1 MKRCINLKYWS
12 CLEFLFFLSCS
23 SEGYKPEGKVSE
35 SMEAR
40 QIILIMTDT
49 QRWDMLSCVTSAI
62 KTPNMDRL
70 ASEGVR
76 FDRAYTVS
84 PVSGPARSAIF
95 TGTYPHSNGS
105 WGNDMPLANTIKTVG
120 ERLSDNG
127 FHCAYIGKWHLDG
140 SDYFGNGICPE
151 GWDQAYWYDMRK
163 YLEEL
168 TTEER
173 ILSRLPETNKNNI
186 PAEFTFGHRITQK
199 AIHFLETHKR
209 DEPFFV
215 TVSYDEPH
223 HPFLCPEPF
232 ASMYE
237 KYEWPKVPSHY
248 DNLENKP
255 FYQQLWA
262 EGRQYEN
269 KDSLKITHPY
279 FFGSL
284 SFIDSEIGRLLDKID
299 QLYPNA
305 LVIFTSDHGDFLEA
319 HSLKA
324 KGPCVYDDVARVPF
338 IVRWRDSIPRSEVS
352 QVPISLI
359 SITPSILEAAGVTIP
374 DVIEGKSILSVFKDP
389 HKNVAEPVFMEFGRF
404 EVDHDGFGAFQPLRA
419 VFDGRYKLSINLM
432 SSDELYDIEN
442 DPYEVDNLIEKD
454 SFSNIRNS
462 LHDLILEHMN
472 ETRDPFRGI
481 YWNSRPWRKDFNET
495 WEYTEFTRARKD
507 DIYYPRALDY
517 NTGLEVNEYFWKK
530 VQDKK
535 K

>member
-1 MKRCINLKYWS
+1 MKHFAYIKYWS
-12 CLEFLFFLSCS
+12 YLECFFFLSCS
-23 SEGYKPEGKVSE
+23 SDDYQPKGDVSDNVR
-35 SMEAR
+35 AR

-49 QRWDMLSCVTSAI
+49 QRWDMLSCVTPEI
-62 KTPNMDRL
+62 KTPNIDRL

-95 TGTYPHSNGS
+95 TGMYPHTNGS
-105 WGNDMPLANTIKTVG
+105 WGNDMPLADNVRTIG

-140 SDYFGNGICPE
+140 TDYFGDGICPE
-151 GWDQAYWYDMRK
+151 GWDPAYWYDMRM

-173 ILSRLPETNKNNI
+173 QLSRLPETNKNNI
-186 PAEFTFGHRITQK
+186 PAEFTFGHRITER
-199 AIHFLETHKR
+199 AIRFLETSKKS
-209 DEPFFV
+209 DAFFM

-223 HPFLCPEPF
+223 HPFLCPEPY

-237 KYEWPKVPSHY
+237 GYEWAKTPSHY
-248 DNLENKP
+248 DDLKNKP

-299 QLYPNA
+299 QLYPDA

-338 IVRWRDSIPRSEVS
+338 IVRWRDNVPESKVS
-352 QVPISLI
+352 QTPISLI
-359 SITPSILEAAGVTIP
+359 SMTPSILEAAGVDIP
-374 DVIEGKSILSVFKDP
+374 DVIEGKSILPDITEPQNTEV
-389 HKNVAEPVFMEFGRF
+389 EPVFMEFGRF

-432 SSDELYDIEN
+432 SSDELYDIKN
-442 DPYEVDNLIEKD
+442 DPYEINNLIETD
-454 SFSNIRNS
+454 SLNDIRNF
-462 LHDLILEHMN
+462 LHDLILTHMN

-481 YWNSRPWRKDFNET
+481 YWHSRSWRKDFKAT
-495 WEYTEFTRARKD
+495 WEYTEFTRVRKD
-507 DIYYPRALDY
+507 DNYYPRVLDY
-517 NTGLEVNEYFWKK
+517 NTGLEVDEYFWKK
-530 VQDKK
+530 EQDKK